1 MKILIAD
8 DDPVSRRLLEKT
20 LLQAGYDVLAVPN
33 GMAAAEQLCKQ
44 DGPRLAL
51 LDWEMPELDGPAVC
65 REVRKKKDQGY
76 VYMILLTSKGLKTDI
91 VTGLGSGADDYLT
104 KPFDSGELKAR
115 LRTGQRILHLEG
127 RLVEARENMRFKAT
141 HDALTSLFNRGVIM
155 ELLGR
160 EISRSRRER
169 IPTAILLCDVDHFKS
184 INDTHGH
191 LIGDEVLQEAA
202 RRLLLSVRSYDY
214 VGRYGGEE
222 FLIILNNCDP
232 VSAPR
237 RAEEIRRS
245 LSDTPVHT
253 SIGPLLVTMSMGVHQ
268 TANWGVQSVEELLHQ
283 VDGAMYAA
291 KTAGRNR
298 ISFTKLEIPSDANH
312 VVPTETERSLR

>member
-51 LDWEMPELDGPAVC
+51 LDWEMPELDGPGVC

-115 LRTGQRILHLEG
+115 LCTGQRILHLEG
-127 RLVEARENMRFKAT
+127 RLVEARENMRFKAS

-169 IPTAILLCDVDHFKS
+169 APTAILLCDVDHFKS

-191 LIGDEVLQEAA
+191 LIGDEVLREAA

-268 TANWGVQSVEELLHQ
+268 TANWGAQSVEELLHQ

-291 KTAGRNR
+291 KAAGRNR
-298 ISFTKLEIPSDANH
+298 LSFTIPSDGNH
-312 VVPTETERSLR
+312 VVPSETERSLR

>member
-8 DDPVSRRLLEKT
+8 DDTLSRTMLEKT
-20 LLQAGYDVLAVPN
+20 LQRAGYEVVSVQHGL
-33 GMAAAEQLCKQ
+33 AAAELLCKA

-51 LDWEMPELDGPAVC
+51 LDWEMPELDGAAVC

-91 VTGLGSGADDYLT
+91 VAGLGSGADDYLT
-104 KPFDSGELKAR
+104 KPFDTEELKAR

-155 ELLGR
+155 DLLGR

-169 IPTAILLCDVDHFKS
+169 VPTAILLCDVDHFKK
-184 INDTHGH
+184 INDSHGH

-222 FLIILNNCDP
+222 FLVILNNCDS
-232 VSAPR
+232 VSAPG
-237 RAEEIRRS
+237 RAEEIRTAI
-245 LSDTPVHT
+245 SDSPIET
-253 SIGPLLVTMSMGVHQ
+253 SIGPLSVTMSMGVHQ
-268 TANWGVQSVEELLHQ
+268 TENWGLRSVEELLHE
-283 VDGAMYAA
+283 VDSALYTA
-291 KTAGRNR
+291 KAAGRNR
-298 ISFTKLEIPSDANH
+298 VSLAKPDDTANGDRLSAEAA
-312 VVPTETERSLR
+312 ETLP

>member
-8 DDPVSRRLLEKT
+8 DEPLSRRLLEKT
-20 LLQAGYDVLAVPN
+20 LQKAGYDVVAVPN
-33 GMAAAEQLCKQ
+33 GLAAVEQLCKS

-65 REVRKKKDQGY
+65 REIRKKKELGY

-91 VTGLGSGADDYLT
+91 VAGLGSGADDYLT
-104 KPFDSGELKAR
+104 KPFDPEELKAR

-155 ELLGR
+155 DLLGR

-169 IPTAILLCDVDHFKS
+169 VPTAIMLCDLDHFKR
-184 INDTHGH
+184 INDSHGH
-191 LIGDEVLQEAA
+191 LIGDEVLQEVA

-222 FLIILNNCDP
+222 FLVILNNCDA
-232 VSAPR
+232 VSAPG
-237 RAEEIRRS
+237 RAEEIRKAI
-245 LSDTPVHT
+245 SDSPVQT
-253 SIGPLLVTMSMGVHQ
+253 SIGPFPITMSMGMHQ
-268 TANWGVQSVEELLHQ
+268 TEKWGFRSVEELLHD
-283 VDGAMYAA
+283 VDLALYAA
-291 KTAGRNR
+291 
-298 ISFTKLEIPSDANH
+298 
-312 VVPTETERSLR
+312 

>member
-1 MKILIAD
+1 MAWLPLNNCA
-8 DDPVSRRLLEKT
+8 SRTVRAWHYWT
-20 LLQAGYDVLAVPN
+20 GRCRNWTARRF
-33 GMAAAEQLCKQ
+33 AARFA
-44 DGPRLAL
+44 
-51 LDWEMPELDGPAVC
+51 
-65 REVRKKKDQGY
+65 KKKDQGY

-141 HDALTSLFNRGVIM
+141 HDSLTSLFNRGVIV

-169 IPTAILLCDVDHFKS
+169 VPTAILLCDIDHFKS
-184 INDTHGH
+184 INDSHGH
-191 LIGDEVLQEAA
+191 LTGDEVLQEAA

-214 VGRYGGEE
+214 LGRYGGEE

-232 VSAPR
+232 ASTPR
-237 RAEEIRRS
+237 RAEEIRKA
-245 LSDTPVHT
+245 L
-253 SIGPLLVTMSMGVHQ
+253 
-268 TANWGVQSVEELLHQ
+268 
-283 VDGAMYAA
+283 
-291 KTAGRNR
+291 
-298 ISFTKLEIPSDANH
+298 
-312 VVPTETERSLR
+312 

>member
-8 DDPVSRRLLEKT
+8 DDPVSRRLLKKT

-51 LDWEMPELDGPAVC
+51 LDWEMPELDGPGVC

-127 RLVEARENMRFKAT
+127 RLVEARENMRFKAS

-169 IPTAILLCDVDHFKS
+169 VPTAILLCDVDHFKS

-191 LIGDEVLQEAA
+191 LIGDEVLREAA

-268 TANWGVQSVEELLHQ
+268 TANWGAQSVEELLHQ

-291 KTAGRNR
+291 KAAGRNR
-298 ISFTKLEIPSDANH
+298 LSFTIPSDADH
-312 VVPTETERSLR
+312 VVPSETERSLR

>member
-8 DDPVSRRLLEKT
+8 DDPISRRLLKKT
-20 LLQAGYDVLAVPN
+20 LQVAGYDVVAVPN
-33 GMAAAEQLCKQ
+33 GLAAAEQLCKQ

-104 KPFDSGELKAR
+104 KPFDTGELKAR

-169 IPTAILLCDVDHFKS
+169 LPTAILLCDVDHFKN

-232 VSAPR
+232 VAAPR
-237 RAEEIRRS
+237 RAEEIRKS

-253 SIGPLLVTMSMGVHQ
+253 SIGTLLVTMSLGVHQ
-268 TANWGVQSVEELLHQ
+268 TENWGGQSVEELLHK
-283 VDGAMYAA
+283 GMCF
-291 KTAGRNR
+291 RLR
-298 ISFTKLEIPSDANH
+298 RSIPFTW
-312 VVPTETERSLR
+312 

>member
-8 DDPVSRRLLEKT
+8 DDPLSRRLLEKT

-160 EISRSRRER
+160 EISRSRSER

>member
-1 MKILIAD
+1 
-8 DDPVSRRLLEKT
+8 VSRRLLDKT
-20 LLQAGYDVLAVPN
+20 LLRAGYDVIAVEN
-33 GMAAAEQLCKQ
+33 GVAAAEQLCKQ

-115 LRTGQRILHLEG
+115 LRTGERILHLEG
-127 RLVEARENMRFKAT
+127 RLVEAREDLRFKAT
-141 HDALTSLFNRGVIM
+141 HDSLTSLFNRGVIVD
-155 ELLGR
+155 LLGR
-160 EISRSRRER
+160 EISRSRREHV
-169 IPTAILLCDVDHFKS
+169 PVAILMSDVDHFKI

-191 LIGDEVLQEAA
+191 LIGDEVLKEAA
-202 RRLLLSVRSYDY
+202 RRLLLAVRSYDY

-237 RAEEIRRS
+237 RAEEIRKA
-245 LSDTPVHT
+245 LSDHPVET
-253 SIGPLLVTMSMGVHQ
+253 SVGPLLVTMSMGVHQ
-268 TANWGVQSVEELLHQ
+268 TENWGVRTVEELLHQ
-283 VDGAMYAA
+283 VDSAMYAA
-291 KTAGRNR
+291 KAAGRNR
-298 ISFTKLEIPSDANH
+298 ISFTEPDSSSEAGRVAPAEAIQPLS
-312 VVPTETERSLR
+312 